1 MDRIAKN
8 IIESD
13 AILLLDNYGK
23 DSQALHTSF
32 KQAGVGCPA
41 VVVED
46 DGFLPDD
53 VMSVYGF
60 FLGDFQAALGKQ
72 ARPRYFN
79 EITVP
84 KYWEISGTNS
94 GGRVQDLCQERG
106 RVFYAEP
113 LHKRLVKIVDWMD
126 GQGVV
131 RSSDHYNRYG
141 ALYGRTVFNAKGQKV
156 NKAYFSADGREAI
169 VENFVT
175 GDIILNEGDE
185 VRIFPNKTEFVIYF
199 LVRARFTQSRIFF
212 NSLSTPFFV
221 SNRLKSQSKRDI
233 LFWQEPAR
241 DDIPGNMQSIFNG
254 EASRTAAVM
263 VQKKKSYD
271 KLVSL
276 GAPKGIVR
284 KLGFL
289 YPFSRENAHQPKAL
303 VCTNSDR
310 IEHCEDLV
318 KSLPQMHFHIAALTE
333 MSPKLMGMDA
343 YSNVSLYPGVKTAV
357 LDELFETCDYYLYI
371 NHEPEIVSAVQKA
384 FLHNHLIFAFQETM
398 HNADFVAEEHRYP
411 ASGWERMRKDIEAA
425 MADEEKLEGM
435 LLAQKNAALAETAEK
450 YRGL

>member
-113 LHKRLVKIVDWMD
+113 LHKRLV
-126 GQGVV
+126 
-131 RSSDHYNRYG
+131 
-141 ALYGRTVFNAKGQKV
+141 
-156 NKAYFSADGREAI
+156 
-169 VENFVT
+169 
-175 GDIILNEGDE
+175 
-185 VRIFPNKTEFVIYF
+185 
-199 LVRARFTQSRIFF
+199 
-212 NSLSTPFFV
+212 
-221 SNRLKSQSKRDI
+221 
-233 LFWQEPAR
+233 
-241 DDIPGNMQSIFNG
+241 
-254 EASRTAAVM
+254 
-263 VQKKKSYD
+263 
-271 KLVSL
+271 
-276 GAPKGIVR
+276 
-284 KLGFL
+284 
-289 YPFSRENAHQPKAL
+289 
-303 VCTNSDR
+303 
-310 IEHCEDLV
+310 
-318 KSLPQMHFHIAALTE
+318 
-333 MSPKLMGMDA
+333 
-343 YSNVSLYPGVKTAV
+343 
-357 LDELFETCDYYLYI
+357 
-371 NHEPEIVSAVQKA
+371 
-384 FLHNHLIFAFQETM
+384 
-398 HNADFVAEEHRYP
+398 
-411 ASGWERMRKDIEAA
+411 
-425 MADEEKLEGM
+425 
-435 LLAQKNAALAETAEK
+435 
-450 YRGL
+450 